1 MMSFGFLN
9 LKGIRGQI
17 TALVAISIVALHA
30 IITATFLI
38 YRAEQPDPENEV
50 GPLQLATAI
59 RILGRAPAAERP
71 RLISDIARAYPEFEL
86 KPHVGPLPGDS
97 GRRREP
103 AGPDVEAGT
112 GGDERRP
119 APPELADGRPH
130 GPGGFRGLGPGY
142 RVFMPPPGSQ
152 TRTVIFALPD
162 GNMISAR
169 MADRPHR
176 PPFWGA
182 PWLTTIMFALISTTL
197 LGLWAAR
204 ALTSPLSSFAKAAE
218 SFSVDGDATALPER
232 GPEEIRSLARA
243 LNRMR
248 QRITALMNDRTKML
262 AAISH
267 DLRTPLTRMRL
278 RCEFVEDE
286 LQRNRM
292 LSDLDQMHAM
302 LGSVLSF
309 LRNGRKLEPM
319 TLVDI
324 ASILQL
330 VADQFADV
338 GHSVTYIGPA
348 HAMATVRPDDLMRS
362 VTNLV
367 ENAVKYG
374 KETVIRLVASGKCL
388 TIDVEDDGP
397 GIADARKPDMLEP
410 FVRGDDARNMDEATG
425 FGLGLS
431 IAKAIVQAHGGELS
445 LHDRKPSGL
454 IARIELPLG
463 QTTLRPA
470 A

>member
-1 MMSFGFLN
+1 MTSFGFLN

-38 YRAEQPDPENEV
+38 YRAEQPPGENEA
-50 GPLQLATAI
+50 GPFQLATVI
-59 RILGRAPAAERP
+59 RVLGHAPADERT
-71 RLISDIARAYPEFEL
+71 RLLADIARAYPEFDIR
-86 KPHVGPLPGDS
+86 PQSAPL
-97 GRRREP
+97 
-103 AGPDVEAGT
+103 
-112 GGDERRP
+112 
-119 APPELADGRPH
+119 PPELAMPSPPPGRDGPPRGEPEGGR

-142 RVFMPPPGSQ
+142 RVFMPPPGSPA
-152 TRTVIFALPD
+152 RRVVFALPD
-162 GNMISAR
+162 GDLISAK
-169 MADRPHR
+169 APDRPHR

-182 PWLTTIMFALISTTL
+182 PWMTTILFALISTTL

-218 SFSVDGDATALPER
+218 NFSLDGEGPALPER

-286 LQRNRM
+286 LQRSRM
-292 LSDLDQMHAM
+292 LADLDQMHAM

-338 GHSVTYIGPA
+338 GHNVSYVGPA

-374 KETVIRLVASGKCL
+374 TETSIRLTVQGHRL
-388 TIDVEDDGP
+388 TIDVEDNGP
-397 GIADARKPDMLEP
+397 GISDARKPDMLEP

-454 IARIELPLG
+454 IARIELPLSE
-463 QTTLRPA
+463 THLRPA